1 MNAGAH
7 DARGASAE
15 LVAPSTRGRGV
26 LAFGGHGHGGV
37 ECGGHGLG
45 DSHDHAEHD
54 HEPKLNAGHGGHG
67 HGGHGHGGHGHGLP
81 SIEQGSK
88 RAFLIS
94 TLLNLGFVVVEF
106 VYGAIA
112 SSTALVADAAH
123 NLGDVLGLLL
133 AWGASWLHQRGA
145 SRTLTYGFRKST
157 VLASLTN
164 SVLLVF
170 TVGAVMWEA
179 LRRFDEPRLVNG
191 QVVLWV
197 AELGVAVNAGS
208 ALLFFRGAKGD
219 LNMRGAYLHLIADAT
234 VSLAVVFS
242 GVVILLRPA
251 WAWVDPVTSIGVS
264 VVVLW
269 SAWKL
274 LREAL
279 HLSLDGVPVHLDAD
293 AVRATL
299 ASMSGVKAVADLH
312 VWAIST
318 SETALTAHLVVD
330 ERATASLAHDA
341 GAKVRE
347 VYGIGHTTIQID
359 AGAPEQECAHC

>member
-1 MNAGAH
+1 M
-7 DARGASAE
+7 
-15 LVAPSTRGRGV
+15 
-26 LAFGGHGHGGV
+26 F
-37 ECGGHGLG
+37 
-45 DSHDHAEHD
+45 
-54 HEPKLNAGHGGHG
+54 
-67 HGGHGHGGHGHGLP
+67 
-81 SIEQGSK
+81 
-88 RAFLIS
+88 
-94 TLLNLGFVVVEF
+94 VEF

-112 SSTALVADAAH
+112 GSTALVADAAH

-145 SRTLTYGFRKST
+145 SSTLTYGFRKST

-179 LRRFDEPRLVNG
+179 LGRFDEPRLVDG
-191 QVVLWV
+191 QIVLWV
-197 AELGVAVNAGS
+197 AALGVVVNAGS
-208 ALLFFRGAKGD
+208 AVLFFGGAKGD

-242 GVVILLRPA
+242 GVVIMLRPA

-279 HLSLDGVPVHLDAD
+279 HLSLDGVPVHLDAE

-299 ASMSGVKAVADLH
+299 AGMHGVKTVADLH
-312 VWAIST
+312 VWAMST

-341 GAKVRE
+341 GVKVRE
-347 VYGIGHTTIQID
+347 IYGIGHTTIQID
-359 AGAPEQECAHC
+359 AGAPEECAHC